1 MADRPKGVAVTGA
14 AGYVGSRLIERLA
27 EVEELDTVLAID
39 AKPLRRPVHNI
50 KAARLDVREPLE
62 GLLHDHR
69 IGTVVHLAFD
79 YPQLPEHGDLAL
91 VPPTNLDALRRVLN
105 SCRSARIGNFIY
117 LSSHTVYGPWRENP
131 VPIIEDQTLKPLEDF
146 PYALDKARSE
156 ELIAQ
161 FVATTPQ
168 VGVTTLRSCVV
179 LGPTS
184 GNHAASALFR
194 KVLLGV
200 WGEDPPWQFIHE
212 DDLASVLALAVI
224 DPRPGIYNV
233 AGYGVVPF
241 SEVARST
248 GAKLLKLSPS
258 LAYTAAH
265 LSWKFGLQKEAPARG
280 LDFLRYPMVLSTGR
294 VRREMG
300 FHPQYS
306 SREALSEFISGTMG

>member
-1 MADRPKGVAVTGA
+1 MSDRSRAVAVTGA
-14 AGYVGSRLIERLA
+14 AGYVGSRLIEHLA

-50 KAARLDVREPLE
+50 KAARLDVREPLD

-69 IGTVVHLAFD
+69 IDTVVHLAFD
-79 YPQLPEHGDLAL
+79 YPQLPEHGDLAV
-91 VPPTNLDALRRVLN
+91 VPPTNLDALQRVLH
-105 SCRSARIGNFIY
+105 SCRSARVANFIY

-131 VPIIEDQTLKPLEDF
+131 VPIIEDQALKPLEDF
-146 PYALDKARSE
+146 PYAVDKARSE

-168 VGVTTLRSCVV
+168 IGVTTLRSCVV
-179 LGPTS
+179 LGPTA
-184 GNHAASALFR
+184 GNHAASSLFR
-194 KVLLGV
+194 RVLLGV

-212 DDLASVLALAVI
+212 NDLASVLALAVI
-224 DPRPGIYNV
+224 NPKPGVYNV
-233 AGYGVVPF
+233 AGHGVVPF
-241 SEVARST
+241 SEAARST

-258 LAYTAAH
+258 LAYTATH

-300 FHPQYS
+300 FHPKYS